1 MQKARQKS
9 TSSSSGKKRQAVG
22 EGGRGRVVEKEE
34 IQGGRA
40 NERLLTLEWSNMKRS
55 SVRCGAC

>member
-9 TSSSSGKKRQAVG
+9 SSSKRRQAEE
-22 EGGRGRVVEKEE
+22 EGGGGGVVEEEE
-34 IQGGRA
+34 IQEGRA